1 MRPLPLMAAGLLA
14 ATLLASPTAYA
25 AAEACQG
32 RPATLVGS
40 PGTAALTGT
49 EGADVIVTN
58 GAVTVTGLGGDD
70 LVCITGGREYRGMS
84 LDAGSGAD
92 VVDAS
97 VAGGPV
103 DVRLGAGSDSYM
115 GSPSDERVLG
125 GTQST
130 GTGDTLDT
138 ERDVITTGA
147 GGVDRVASGSE
158 RTVINTDAVL
168 LTGGGTLTWSGP
180 LGAGGL
186 LDGGVAGGSTL
197 AFETGTGDV
206 LVDARGGTASQGA
219 VYLEWTGFDR
229 FLVGGPG
236 TRAPESFTF
245 LGTERDEELEVRFP
259 RAQTVRQRIAMSD
272 GDDVLSI
279 GFDDN
284 VGSAGSSYAG
294 GAGRDHVATW
304 AGSSLEVDLAS
315 GRMETRHSGR
325 ALRSRL
331 RGFEQTYLVARDLVV
346 RGTGRADDLRF
357 QACTA
362 TVRGRGGPDAI
373 TQSIYGIPSSDRLRC
388 QRRAFHLLG
397 NGGDD
402 YLGGSTGRDLLVGGP
417 GRDVI
422 SGNAGRDTCSGEMLR
437 SCEIKRR

>member
-14 ATLLASPTAYA
+14 ATLLASPSAYA
-25 AAEACQG
+25 AGETCQG
-32 RPATLVGS
+32 RPATIVGT
-40 PGTAALTGT
+40 PGMAALTGT

-58 GAVTVTGLGGDD
+58 GAVTVSALGGDD
-70 LVCITGGREYRGMS
+70 LVCITGGREYREVS
-84 LDAGSGAD
+84 LDAGPGAD
-92 VVDAS
+92 AVDAS

-103 DVRLGAGSDSYM
+103 DVRLGAGSDSYV

-125 GTQST
+125 GTQYAAT
-130 GTGDTLDT
+130 AGTLDT

-147 GGVDRVASGSE
+147 GGDDRVVSGSE

-186 LDGGVAGGSTL
+186 LDGGAAGGSTL

-206 LVDARGGTASQGA
+206 LVHARTGTASQGA

-229 FLVGGPG
+229 FLVGGPHA
-236 TRAPESFTF
+236 RAPKSFTF
-245 LGTERDEELEVRFP
+245 VGTERDEALEVRFP
-259 RAQTVRQRIAMSD
+259 RAQTVRQRIAMSG
-272 GDDVLSI
+272 GDDVLRI
-279 GFDDN
+279 GFDDK
-284 VGSAGSSYAG
+284 VASAGSTYAG

-304 AGSSLEVDLAS
+304 AGKSLEVDLAS
-315 GRMETRHSGR
+315 GRMVTRHSGR
-325 ALRSRL
+325 TLRAGL
-331 RGFEQTYLVARDLVV
+331 RGFETSYLVARDLVV

-362 TVRGRGGPDAI
+362 TVRGRGGADAI
-373 TQSIYGIPSSDRLRC
+373 TQSIYGIPSADRLRC

-402 YLGGSTGRDLLVGGP
+402 FLGGSTGRDLLVGGP

-422 SGNAGRDTCSGEMLR
+422 SGNAGRDTCSGEKLK
-437 SCEIKRR
+437 SCEVKRR